1 MEVKAEVISIAKL
14 SDYFFV
20 VPDYQREYVWK
31 ADDEV
36 EQFLQDI
43 DNEADSG
50 QSYFIGSIIIVKNNK
65 GKYDVIDGQQ
75 RLTTIIL
82 ALCAIRDLLLEVEL
96 SPVQEKVLTKIKS
109 LLFEFDLETGED
121 NVRLELQY
129 PESKDYLNNLIANKD
144 FQDNST
150 PSIAKMQDAY
160 STIKNFYSEKM
171 RNIGV
176 DRTIED
182 VRYFLT
188 KVEIVKILSENL
200 SSALKIFETINQR
213 GAGLN
218 AMDLIKNL
226 LFSNVNESQFDRIKE
241 IWKSISKNLQEC
253 GEENTPMRFLR
264 YFFIARYTTGT
275 EILREDAIYKWLISP
290 EGKGATS
297 YETRPIEF
305 AKELSALSERYSRLV
320 CATEKYDSNYPHI
333 SNIGMINK
341 VKSRQHLILLLAL
354 NQKCDPNVIEY
365 LAQQIESFFFYTVS
379 MHIQAKSN
387 ESQFAR
393 WAQKLRNKQSI
404 ADIASIL
411 EETMLPYLKERIGDF
426 KTAFMNIRHDQYN
439 PLYRQRYILG
449 KIENTMAGKC
459 NLPLNDNYSDYQI
472 EHILPQT
479 PQDKNY
485 IGFEDETAYYTQVY
499 KLGNVTLIEGTI
511 NQAVNRCNDLSA
523 NWFEEKQ
530 REYCKSNMVMTQLL
544 DHRFTIGTNTALNKF
559 KSTTGYNFSEWNS
572 NSIIKRQNILLDL
585 ALDSWKINGKRI
597 DE

>member
-171 RNIGV
+171 RNIGI

-182 VRYFLT
+182 IRYFLT

-200 SSALKIFETINQR
+200 SSALKIFETI
-213 GAGLN
+213 
-218 AMDLIKNL
+218 
-226 LFSNVNESQFDRIKE
+226 
-241 IWKSISKNLQEC
+241 
-253 GEENTPMRFLR
+253 
-264 YFFIARYTTGT
+264 
-275 EILREDAIYKWLISP
+275 
-290 EGKGATS
+290 
-297 YETRPIEF
+297 
-305 AKELSALSERYSRLV
+305 
-320 CATEKYDSNYPHI
+320 
-333 SNIGMINK
+333 
-341 VKSRQHLILLLAL
+341 
-354 NQKCDPNVIEY
+354 
-365 LAQQIESFFFYTVS
+365 
-379 MHIQAKSN
+379 
-387 ESQFAR
+387 
-393 WAQKLRNKQSI
+393 
-404 ADIASIL
+404 DII
-411 EETMLPYLKERIGDF
+411 
-426 KTAFMNIRHDQYN
+426 
-439 PLYRQRYILG
+439 
-449 KIENTMAGKC
+449 
-459 NLPLNDNYSDYQI
+459 
-472 EHILPQT
+472 
-479 PQDKNY
+479 
-485 IGFEDETAYYTQVY
+485 
-499 KLGNVTLIEGTI
+499 
-511 NQAVNRCNDLSA
+511 
-523 NWFEEKQ
+523 
-530 REYCKSNMVMTQLL
+530 
-544 DHRFTIGTNTALNKF
+544 
-559 KSTTGYNFSEWNS
+559 
-572 NSIIKRQNILLDL
+572 
-585 ALDSWKINGKRI
+585 
-597 DE
+597 

>member
-1 MEVKAEVISIAKL
+1 M
-14 SDYFFV
+14 
-20 VPDYQREYVWK
+20 PTH
-31 ADDEV
+31 
-36 EQFLQDI
+36 I
-43 DNEADSG
+43 D
-50 QSYFIGSIIIVKNNK
+50 FP
-65 GKYDVIDGQQ
+65 
-75 RLTTIIL
+75 LT
-82 ALCAIRDLLLEVEL
+82 
-96 SPVQEKVLTKIKS
+96 QVLTKIKS

-264 YFFIARYTTGT
+264 YFFITRYTTGT

-290 EGKGATS
+290 EGKAATS

-354 NQKCDPNVIEY
+354 NQKCESDVIEY

-426 KTAFMNIRHDQYN
+426 KNSFY
-439 PLYRQRYILG
+439 
-449 KIENTMAGKC
+449 E
-459 NLPLNDNYSDYQI
+459 YS
-472 EHILPQT
+472 
-479 PQDKNY
+479 
-485 IGFEDETAYYTQVY
+485 A
-499 KLGNVTLIEGTI
+499 
-511 NQAVNRCNDLSA
+511 
-523 NWFEEKQ
+523 
-530 REYCKSNMVMTQLL
+530 
-544 DHRFTIGTNTALNKF
+544 
-559 KSTTGYNFSEWNS
+559 
-572 NSIIKRQNILLDL
+572 
-585 ALDSWKINGKRI
+585 
-597 DE
+597 